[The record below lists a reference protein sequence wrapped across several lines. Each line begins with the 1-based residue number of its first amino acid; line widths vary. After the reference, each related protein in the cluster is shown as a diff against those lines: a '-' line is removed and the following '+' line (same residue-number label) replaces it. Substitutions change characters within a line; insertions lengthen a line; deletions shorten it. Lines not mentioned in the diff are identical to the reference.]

1 VTVGTI
7 RVGVSGWRYAPWRG
21 VFYPTGLPQHAE
33 LAYAASAFPT
43 IEINGSFYSLQL
55 PKSWRTWYES
65 VPCDFQFAIKGP
77 RYLTHMLKIR
87 GIEQPLANFFASGV
101 FELREKLGPILWQF
115 PASFPFIFERFE
127 AFFGRLPHDL
137 TAAAR
142 LARKHG
148 AFMRGRAVV
157 EIDQNRAIRYAVEV
171 RHQSFGCERFVRL
184 LARYGIALVVAEG
197 AGRWPLWQD
206 VTSDFVYMRL
216 HGEKILY
223 RSGYSDAALDRWSR
237 AILAYARGGIPKKGE
252 RIMPKARPAKR
263 ARDVYCYLDNTDLKL
278 RAPFDA
284 RTLMEKLKIQR

>member
-1 VTVGTI
+1 VTLGTI
-7 RVGVSGWRYAPWRG
+7 RVGISGWRYAPWRG

-33 LAYAASAFPT
+33 LAYAGSAFPT
-43 IEINGSFYSLQL
+43 LEINGSFYSLQW

-65 VPCDFQFAIKGP
+65 VPRDFQFAIKGP

-87 GIEQPLANFFASGV
+87 GIEEPLANFFASGI

-115 PASFPFIFERFE
+115 PASFPFDFERFE
-127 AFFGRLPHDL
+127 AFFAQLPYDL
-137 TAAAR
+137 AAAAQ

-148 AFMRGRAVV
+148 AFMRERSVL
-157 EIDQNRAIRYAVEV
+157 EIDRNRPIRHAVEV
-171 RHQSFGCERFVRL
+171 RHHSFGCEQFVRL
-184 LARYGIALVVAEG
+184 LSRCGIALVVAEG

-206 VTSDFVYMRL
+206 VTADFVYMRL

-237 AILAYARGGIPKKGE
+237 AIIAYARGGLPKEGE
-252 RIMPKARPAKR
+252 RILPKALPGKQP
-263 ARDVYCYLDNTDLKL
+263 RDVYCYLDNTDLKL

-284 RTLMEKLKIQR
+284 RTLMEKLNIQR

>member
-1 VTVGTI
+1 
-7 RVGVSGWRYAPWRG
+7 

-65 VPCDFQFAIKGP
+65 VPRDFQFAIKGP
-77 RYLTHMLKIR
+77 RFLTHMLKIR

-127 AFFGRLPHDL
+127 AFFACLPHDL
-137 TAAAR
+137 AAAAR

-148 AFMRGRAVV
+148 AFMRGRTVM
-157 EIDQNRAIRYAVEV
+157 EIDQNRAIRHAVEV

-184 LARYGIALVVAEG
+184 LGRYGIALVVTEG

-237 AILAYARGGIPKKGE
+237 AILAYACGGIPKEGE
-252 RIMPKARPAKR
+252 RILPKARQAMR

-284 RTLMEKLKIQR
+284 RTLMEKLKLQR